1 MEPVADIDLRR
12 YLMRDPFPIKDLAN
26 LRCFFGCLSSAVK
39 YLHEQKCRHKDIKPG
54 NILIKDEKVLITDFG
69 TALDWTELDADMTDG
84 RPEAYTNAYAAP
96 EVVQARPRNSSA
108 DVWSLGCVFLD
119 MLVSKIL
126 SSVLNRLRIDF
137 SADSS
142 QRGDLR
148 A

>member
-1 MEPVADIDLRR
+1 M
-12 YLMRDPFPIKDLAN
+12 KDLAN

-69 TALDWTELDADMTDG
+69 TALDWTELGADMTDG

-108 DVWSLGCVFLD
+108 DIWSLGCVYLD
-119 MLVSKIL
+119 MLVSGIL
-126 SSVLNRLRIDF
+126 SPS
-137 SADSS
+137 
-142 QRGDLR
+142 
-148 A
+148 